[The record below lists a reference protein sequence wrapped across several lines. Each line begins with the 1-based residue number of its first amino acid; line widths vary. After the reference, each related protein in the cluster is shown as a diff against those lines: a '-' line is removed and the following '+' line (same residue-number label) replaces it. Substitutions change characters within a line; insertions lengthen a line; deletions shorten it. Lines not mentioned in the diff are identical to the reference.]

1 MAVKNTAVIAQGTV
15 LVDPVKN
22 TSATI
27 VVCWLESP
35 ATLGVFVV
43 AAAAAV
49 DEEDA
54 MIRTQPNIKAVDGS
68 YCCDAQR
75 E

>member
-1 MAVKNTAVIAQGTV
+1 M
-15 LVDPVKN
+15 DPVKD
-22 TSATI
+22 TSKT
-27 VVCWLESP
+27 VVAPPPSLFWLESP

-43 AAAAAV
+43 AAA